1 MLMVQFRFMI
11 LAYSHSMTEDEE
23 MPDATETPEEPE
35 PPTIDQP
42 IKEPELKEQATVH
55 AGRRRGRRQ
64 VMKKRT
70 VKDEEGYLGTA
81 GRFPSPLTS
90 PCLTQNLLVTIEEP
104 AWESFSEDEVA
115 APPPKKKPAV
125 SASKGKAG
133 GKPGQGNIM
142 SFFSKK

>member
-1 MLMVQFRFMI
+1 
-11 LAYSHSMTEDEE
+11 
-23 MPDATETPEEPE
+23 MPDATETPEE

-42 IKEPELKEQATVH
+42 IKEPELKEQVTVQ

-70 VKDEEGYLGTA
+70 VKDEEGYLGMQTT
-81 GRFPSPLTS
+81 LTS
-90 PCLTQNLLVTIEEP
+90 LMLTSTCLTRYPLVTIEEP

-125 SASKGKAG
+125 GASKGKAG